1 MASRSRIQISQ
12 GLRLGLNAS
21 LQTSLGVLRAD
32 AAGLGAYLEEQA
44 AQNPHLQLIPQ
55 SPPPGDW
62 LPRWS
67 GVLPGQGGGGH
78 ADPDLAP
85 AAGPSL
91 AAHVL
96 GAIGGIG
103 LGPRARH
110 IALALAEAL
119 EPSGWLGRS
128 PAAIARDITAPLA
141 EVEAVLARLQQIEPA
156 GLFARDL
163 AECLRLQ
170 LHEIGALDG
179 AMQVILAHLPLL
191 AAGETARLA
200 RLAGTD
206 QAGVLARFRL
216 IRGLNPKPGAAF
228 AGPDSAAPVREPD
241 LLARPRADGGWDI
254 ALNRSALPTV
264 EVRRAAAGDAAQ
276 LAAARALKQ
285 AVNARNA
292 TLLRVG
298 REIAA
303 RQIAALERGPG
314 AILPLTMAE
323 LGGTLGLH
331 ESTISRVVA
340 GASLDTPRGTLW
352 LRALFSP
359 ARKGVEGA
367 APSATALRHRLAE
380 LIAAEDP
387 GQPLSDAALA
397 AALAA
402 GTGVALPRRTV
413 AQYRA
418 DAGLPAA
425 HRRRRR

>member
-32 AAGLGAYLEEQA
+32 AAGLSAYLEEQS
-44 AQNPHLQLIPQ
+44 AQNPHLQLVAQPA
-55 SPPPGDW
+55 PVGDW
-62 LPRWS
+62 LPRWT
-67 GVLPGQGGGGH
+67 GVLPGAGGA

-91 AAHVL
+91 AVHVT
-96 GAIGGIG
+96 GAIAAMD
-103 LGPRARH
+103 LTPRARR
-110 IALALAEAL
+110 IARAFAEAL
-119 EPSGWLGRS
+119 EPSGWLGQT
-128 PAAIARDITAPLA
+128 PAAIAREVTVSLPEA
-141 EVEAVLARLQQIEPA
+141 EEVLARLQQIEPA

-163 AECLRLQ
+163 ADCLRLQ
-170 LHEIGALDG
+170 LQDIGALD
-179 AMQVILAHLPLL
+179 APMQVILAHLPLL
-191 AAGETARLA
+191 AAGETGRLA

-216 IRGLNPKPGAAF
+216 IRGLDPKPGAAF
-228 AGPDSAAPVREPD
+228 AGPGTAAPVREPD

-285 AVNARNA
+285 AVTARNA

-303 RQIAALERGPG
+303 RQVAALERGPG
-314 AILPLTMAE
+314 AIRPLTMAE
-323 LGGTLGLH
+323 LGETLGLH

-359 ARKGVEGA
+359 ARKGVDGA
-367 APSATALRHRLAE
+367 AAPAAAALRHRLAE
-380 LIAAEDP
+380 LVAAEDP
-387 GQPLSDAALA
+387 GRPLSDAALA
-397 AALAA
+397 AVLS
-402 GTGVALPRRTV
+402 GETGVPLPRRTV
-413 AQYRA
+413 AQYRT
-418 DAGLPAA
+418 DAGIPAA